1 MVPMVEEDE
10 EIVVFKLWSC
20 SSTSIS
26 LERGLEGTLADLRWQ
41 AMAVVVEAVVLSFSQ
56 EVEKKRSCSAAAM
69 VSVQPWLASIYNR
82 ASCIN
87 AIADLVETA

>member
-10 EIVVFKLWSC
+10 EIVVLKLWSC

-41 AMAVVVEAVVLSFSQ
+41 AMAVVEAVVLSFSL
-56 EVEKKRSCSAAAM
+56 EVEKKRSFCNGVHPAM
-69 VSVQPWLASIYNR
+69 ACLYI
-82 ASCIN
+82 
-87 AIADLVETA
+87 